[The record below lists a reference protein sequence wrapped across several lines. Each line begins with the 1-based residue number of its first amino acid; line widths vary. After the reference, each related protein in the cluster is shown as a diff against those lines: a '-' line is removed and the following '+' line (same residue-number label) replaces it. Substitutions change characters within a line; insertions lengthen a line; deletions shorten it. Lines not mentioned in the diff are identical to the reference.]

1 MNLRQRLTS
10 AFLGIFLFVAV
21 LFFQYK
27 FGYIMNIALSVV
39 TIIAL
44 NEFFMAEKYI
54 NNKSLITVSYI
65 FGAAAPLFPLLEKY
79 YSQNFEHTL
88 SFGFLIYIAA
98 LYIILLSHQKTLR
111 LEHIA
116 VSFFLTISVSWFFA
130 CIAKIGM
137 NFYSE
142 DFSYPHVFTF
152 LLLFLG
158 AWLTDSAAFFTG
170 FLFGKHKLA
179 PTISPKKTVEGAI
192 GGIVITTAV
201 FIIISFVFNA
211 IPDNSVHVNI
221 FLVAILGFICSIAAI
236 FGDLCSSVIKR
247 ECNIKDFGSILPGH
261 GGILDRFDSVL
272 FVAPIVLYYISFV
285 RVYIY

>member
-10 AFLGIFLFVAV
+10 AVLGISLFIAV
-21 LFFQYK
+21 LFFQYE
-27 FGYIMNIALSVV
+27 FGFIINIAMSVI

-54 NNKSLITVSYI
+54 NNRSLITVSYI
-65 FGAAAPLFPLLEKY
+65 FGAIVPMLPLIEKFY
-79 YSQNFEHTL
+79 KLNFENTL

-98 LYIILLSHQKTLR
+98 LYIILLSHQKSLR

-130 CIAKIGM
+130 CVAKIGM
-137 NFYSE
+137 NFYSK
-142 DFSYPHVFTF
+142 DISYLNVFTF

-179 PTISPKKTVEGAI
+179 PTISPKKTAEGAI

-211 IPDNSVHVNI
+211 IPDNSVHVNV
-221 FLVAILGFICSIAAI
+221 FLIAILGFICSIAAI

-285 RVYIY
+285 KPYIY

>member
-10 AFLGIFLFVAV
+10 AAFGISLFVAV
-21 LFFQYK
+21 LFFQYE
-27 FGYIMNIALSVV
+27 FGYIMNITMSVV

-54 NNKSLITVSYI
+54 NNRSLITVSYI
-65 FGAAAPLFPLLEKY
+65 FGAIVPLLPILEKIY
-79 YSQNFEHTL
+79 AINFERSLT
-88 SFGFLIYIAA
+88 FCLIMYIAS
-98 LYIILLSHQKTLR
+98 LYVILLTHQKTLR

-116 VSFFLTISVSWFFA
+116 VSFFLTISISWFFA
-130 CIAKIGM
+130 CVAKIGM
-137 NFYSE
+137 NIYSK
-142 DFSYPHVFTF
+142 DFSYQHVFTL

-179 PTISPKKTVEGAI
+179 PSISPKKTVEGAI
-192 GGIVITTAV
+192 GGVVITTIV
-201 FIIISFVFNA
+201 FIIISYIFNS
-211 IPDNSVHVNI
+211 IPNNAVHVNVL
-221 FLVAILGFICSIAAI
+221 FVAILGFICSIAAI
-236 FGDLCSSVIKR
+236 FGDLCSSIIKR

-272 FVAPIVLYYISFV
+272 FVAPIVLYYISFIK
-285 RVYIY
+285 VYYK